1 MSSPFVSKKHAVSSE
16 TGATENFANDGPSSQ
31 HKRMRLEPE
40 DINEDDEQKPSADP
54 HRDLDLAF
62 QRKAKALA
70 DLKAAHHDIAKARKD
85 IRARGEAEFDSLL
98 VVGNDSVSH
107 ILSYFDVKKLCQ
119 CEITCKSFQ
128 RLSEEGWK
136 GLDERSGPNKSI
148 VDSAKQ
154 RCVRYVRASEHA
166 KKMERHASSHRWI
179 EYSDICENTDVQYY
193 SLGLDN
199 NNICDQLKN
208 EIWHDKD
215 DNSCESSVLCDFPD
229 ELATVDKADRELY
242 LLIRAGPFATRTGK
256 RPGTVLMEGFF
267 PLRSLEGGIRDQ
279 DHHCVDL
286 CSAHCPN
293 WPEMEGLLSR
303 QGVERDGWGKW
314 WDDPVRSVQN
324 TLLNCTVT
332 LATFSEMNEPLLVA
346 TVDDHDPVVGME
358 QESDPWCVTISG
370 RNPMKLHCHDSTNR
384 KATSRAVEFGC
395 CKKKEVIGFRLVETE
410 HVLNH

>member
-1 MSSPFVSKKHAVSSE
+1 M
-16 TGATENFANDGPSSQ
+16 
-31 HKRMRLEPE
+31 
-40 DINEDDEQKPSADP
+40 
-54 HRDLDLAF
+54 
-62 QRKAKALA
+62 
-70 DLKAAHHDIAKARKD
+70 
-85 IRARGEAEFDSLL
+85 AEYDSLL

-107 ILSYFDVKKLCQ
+107 ILCYFDVKQLCQ
-119 CEITCKSFQ
+119 CERTCKAFQ
-128 RLSEEGWK
+128 RLSGEGWK
-136 GLDERSGPNKSI
+136 GLDKRSGSNKSI
-148 VDSAKQ
+148 VENPKS
-154 RCVRYVRASEHA
+154 RCVRYVRASEYTR
-166 KKMERHASSHRWI
+166 KMEGLASSHRWGDHRHAY
-179 EYSDICENTDVQYY
+179 ERNTVGWHSRACDVF
-193 SLGLDN
+193 
-199 NNICDQLKN
+199 KH
-208 EIWHDKD
+208 EVD
-215 DNSCESSVLCDFPD
+215 DRFANAVCDFPD

-314 WDDPVRSVQN
+314 RDDPVRSVQN